1 MPDNRFRQIWTAMA
15 QATKQVKDAAFKTAT
30 TASALCKTFDER
42 LEAYRIAAEIGHT
55 ESRVR

>member
-1 MPDNRFRQIWTAMA
+1 MSDKLNGQNWTAMVL
-15 QATKQVKDAAFKTAT
+15 ATKQVKDAAFKTAT

-42 LEAYRIAAEIGHT
+42 LEAYKIAAEVGHT